1 MCFAIAAGK
10 ESHDDNAHGLLRVLD
25 TVAQRHSRRGNTLRG
40 AEAAH
45 GAVVLSIAQKEEN
58 DTHDKVADN
67 ETDDW

>member
-25 TVAQRHSRRGNTLRG
+25 TVAQRHSRRGKSLG
-40 AEAAH
+40 SAETTH
-45 GAVVLSIAQKEEN
+45 GVVVLSIAQKEEN
-58 DTHDKVADN
+58 DTHDDVADN